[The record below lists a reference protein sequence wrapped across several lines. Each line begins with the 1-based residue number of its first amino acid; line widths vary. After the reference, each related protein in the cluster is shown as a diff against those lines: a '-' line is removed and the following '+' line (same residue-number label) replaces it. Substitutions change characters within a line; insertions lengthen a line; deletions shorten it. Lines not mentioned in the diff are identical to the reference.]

1 MNHSEYQELT
11 ARLRVVTDKVR
22 VGRNWKSYAED
33 FANEYGQDTPNPF
46 SPIKYERT
54 IDRAVKDMAGW
65 MDARLDSFITDNQDR
80 ADRDL
85 PATKDVETLYQAM
98 VRFYD
103 DANEPIPG
111 MVGLFG
117 PVIKRCNEWMAMVL
131 EWFPDISPYPDK
143 FRNMVVKSEAY
154 KIAVYEDKIMI
165 PPFTWIGKKKAL
177 AVWIERY
184 FRPGP
189 TDPVGVW
196 AMADKVFK
204 WRDKNGN
211 IKVLTADELRWTY
224 NH

>member
-46 SPIKYERT
+46 SPIQYERT
-54 IDRAVKDMAGW
+54 I
-65 MDARLDSFITDNQDR
+65 
-80 ADRDL
+80 DRDL